1 MRTKRLTSR
10 SSIIIISEKLHDL
23 ILHIEDNAK
32 FDYLK
37 KTLVGKILCLVLDW
51 ATYHINSRY

>member
-1 MRTKRLTSR
+1 MTKQLTSR

-37 KTLVGKILCLVLDW
+37 LNIIFSLLMFFLNW
-51 ATYHINSRY
+51 AT